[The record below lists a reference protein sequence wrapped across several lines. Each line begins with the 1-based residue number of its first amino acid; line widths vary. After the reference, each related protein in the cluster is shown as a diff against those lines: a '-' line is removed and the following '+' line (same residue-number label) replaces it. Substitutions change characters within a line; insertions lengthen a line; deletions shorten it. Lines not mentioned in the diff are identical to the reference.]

1 MKVIEI
7 LNFNR
12 ELLNRLL
19 ATGIRLEDSRYVELY
34 NEYREMLQKGEKVT
48 YIVASLAEKYGI
60 CERNVY
66 YLVKRLN
73 GECNPV
79 AP

>member
-1 MKVIEI
+1 MTSTRRKDKRDAPSPV
-7 LNFNR
+7 
-12 ELLNRLL
+12 
-19 ATGIRLEDSRYVELY
+19 SRNVELY
-34 NEYREMLQKGEKVT
+34 NRYREMLQKGEKVT

-60 CERNVY
+60 CERKVY

-73 GECNPV
+73 DECNPV